1 MYMRQNIVSHFM
13 SLCRFRRKIGLK
25 LGAKTGRSDTF
36 YPKRQHLVALDY
48 DRNATAVS
56 FWIIL
61 WRFGW
66 NKHVAIAKLSLRP
79 SFAPNEM
86 RRSGH
91 LWNRNQYISRTYM
104 NDKMGS
110 THQI

>member
-13 SLCRFRRKIGLK
+13 SLCRFGRKIGLK

-48 DRNATAVS
+48 DRNATAMS
-56 FWIIL
+56 FWISAT
-61 WRFGW
+61 G
-66 NKHVAIAKLSLRP
+66 AIAKLSLWP
-79 SFAPNEM
+79 LFARNEM

-91 LWNRNQYISRTYM
+91 LWNRNQYISRTCM

-110 THQI
+110 IHQI